1 MKHETIEKVF
11 SPKLSPE
18 LLEESKRIAAM
29 SDEDIDL
36 TEMPEW
42 TDFSN
47 AVRGKFYRPVKKQ
60 VTLRVDA
67 DVLEWFKPVLSIVE
81 GAKQGGKRGSQTAIN
96 AALRKVVEDEMK
108 RAGRVWGG
116 G

>member
-29 SDEDIDL
+29 PDENIDL

-60 VTLRVDA
+60 VTVRLDA
-67 DVLEWFKPVLSIVE
+67 DVLEWFK
-81 GAKQGGKRGSQTAIN
+81 AKQGGKRGYQTAIN
-96 AALRKVVEDEMK
+96 AALRRVVEDEMK
-108 RAGRVWGG
+108 RAG
-116 G
+116 

>member
-29 SDEDIDL
+29 PDEDIDL

-60 VTLRVDA
+60 VTLRVDG
-67 DVLEWFKPVLSIVE
+67 DVLEWFK
-81 GAKQGGKRGSQTAIN
+81 AKQGGKRGYQTAIN

-108 RAGRVWGG
+108 RAG
-116 G
+116 